1 MDTRPLNFPHWRI
14 TKNRERTDIVDRLS
28 FSTLAGGGVEEKLQ
42 YALDEVAA
50 NIADPNT
57 DAKKAR
63 KVTMTLTLKPN
74 EQRSIANLEVDVKTS
89 LAAPIGIST
98 TLMIDR
104 DEKGKVVASE
114 IYGKDPKQQVMD
126 FDTGEV
132 AGVIDM
138 RKRSEAK

>member
-1 MDTRPLNFPHWRI
+1 ME
-14 TKNRERTDIVDRLS
+14 KLS

-74 EQRSIANLEVDVKTS
+74 EQRSIANLEIDVKTS
-89 LAAPIGIST
+89 MVAPKGIST

-104 DEKGKVVASE
+104 DEKGRAVAAE
-114 IYGKDPKQQVMD
+114 IPYGKDPNQGVID
-126 FDTGEV
+126 YETGEV
-132 AGVIDM
+132 IDI
-138 RKRSEAK
+138 RRRSEAK

>member
-1 MDTRPLNFPHWRI
+1 MDN
-14 TKNRERTDIVDRLS
+14 KLS

-74 EQRSIANLEVDVKTS
+74 EQRSIANLDIDVKTS
-89 LAAPIGIST
+89 LVAPVGIST
-98 TLMIDR
+98 TLVIDR
-104 DEKGKVVASE
+104 DKDGKVVTSE
-114 IYGKDPKQQVMD
+114 IHGKDPNQGHID
-126 FDTGEV
+126 YETGEV
-132 AGVIDM
+132 IHIAERRAQND
-138 RKRSEAK
+138 

>member
-1 MDTRPLNFPHWRI
+1 MAD
-14 TKNRERTDIVDRLS
+14 LS
-28 FSTLAGGGVEEKLQ
+28 FATLAGGGVEEKLQ
-42 YALDEVAA
+42 YALNEVAE

-74 EQRSIANLEVDVKTS
+74 EQRTIANLEVDVKTS
-89 LAAPIGIST
+89 LAAPMGIST

-104 DEKGKVVASE
+104 DNDGKIVASE
-114 IYGKDPKQQVMD
+114 IYGNDPDQGVID
-126 FDTGEV
+126 FETGEV
-132 AGVIDM
+132 IDI

>member
-1 MDTRPLNFPHWRI
+1 MD
-14 TKNRERTDIVDRLS
+14 KLS

-63 KVTMTLTLKPN
+63 KVTMTLTFKPN
-74 EQRSIANLEVDVKTS
+74 EQRTISNLDIDVKTS
-89 LAAPIGIST
+89 LVQPVGIST

-104 DEKGKVVASE
+104 DEKGKMVVAE
-114 IYGKDPKQQVMD
+114 MYGKDPKQGVID
-126 FDTGEV
+126 YETGEV
-132 AGVIDM
+132 INLRD
-138 RKRSEAK
+138 RSVAK